1 MTTSSPAPDD
11 AVTTSRTPLPLRERR
26 YDWFF
31 IAAFVL
37 FASTSFC
44 GDLVNLLFRPDPD
57 SQYFLAR
64 LVYRI
69 YAEGADPL
77 LVANPRFL
85 QASAGVSALVFGS
98 FYLVLIYAFVRGRD
112 WIRLPAVFYAGMVVQ
127 TTFLVLVVGFSGDA
141 PLFKT
146 VCGAA
151 YTGFDYTFTDVPKV
165 LAYNVPYIV
174 VPLLLVARM
183 WRSHPFSGGR
193 SRRA

>member
-1 MTTSSPAPDD
+1 MTVPSPVSDD
-11 AVTTSRTPLPLRERR
+11 AVTHGRAPLPLSERR

-31 IAAFVL
+31 IAAFIL
-37 FASTSFC
+37 FASTSFS

-57 SQYFLAR
+57 SHYFFAR
-64 LVYRI
+64 LVYRV

-77 LVANPRFL
+77 LVTNPRFM

-98 FYLVLIYAFVRGRD
+98 FYLVLVYAFVRGRD
-112 WIRLPAVFYAGMVVQ
+112 WIRLPAVFYAGMVVE

-151 YTGFDYTFTDVPKV
+151 YTGFDYTFTDVPRV
-165 LAYNVPYIV
+165 LMYNVPYIV

-183 WRSHPFSGGR
+183 WRPHPFTRG
-193 SRRA
+193 